1 MTAQELR
8 IGNYLKTAV
17 LDYVAVAEIW
27 HKTISVSILSDSEN
41 LTQYTLDL
49 SNIEPIPLTEEWLLK
64 FGYTETGFMGF
75 EKGFGNNSI
84 LHIQFMAGGVIT
96 GFIEGDSTYVLIGKI
111 DFVHQLQNLC
121 YTLTGKELTI

>member
-8 IGNYLKTAV
+8 IGNYITQ
-17 LDYVAVAEIW
+17 DGDEIHGIVGLTI
-27 HKTISVSILSDSEN
+27 HKFSIGQIKL
-41 LTQYTLDL
+41 
-49 SNIEPIPLTEEWLLK
+49 EPIPLTEEWLLK

-75 EKGFGNNSI
+75 EKGFSNNSI